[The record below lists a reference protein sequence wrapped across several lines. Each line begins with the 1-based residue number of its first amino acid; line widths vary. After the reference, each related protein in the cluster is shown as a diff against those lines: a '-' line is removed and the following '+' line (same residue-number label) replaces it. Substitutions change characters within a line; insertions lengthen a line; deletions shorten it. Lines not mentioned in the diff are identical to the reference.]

1 LNARKNIL
9 LVEDDP
15 NFGSVLK
22 AYLEMNGFIV
32 SWIDDGKHALKEFSS
47 GTFDICVLDVMLPNV
62 DGYKIAREIRELNP
76 GIPFIYVT
84 AKTLKEDILKGYSMG
99 ADDYITKPFD
109 SEVMICKIN
118 AILNRATETDHDTEE
133 EIYTLGKYI
142 FNPTIRELSAD
153 GYRQK
158 LSPKES
164 DLLKLLYSHK
174 NSILPREIAL
184 RSIWGEDGYFTT
196 RSMDVYITKL
206 RKYLKRDPNI
216 EIINIHGNGFRML
229 VPEKGC

>member
-1 LNARKNIL
+1 MGLAKNIL
-9 LVEDDP
+9 LVEDDH

-22 AYLEMNGFIV
+22 AYLEMNDFEV
-32 SWIDDGKHALKEFSS
+32 SWVVDGKHAVKEFSD
-47 GTFDICVLDVMLPNV
+47 GNFDICVLDVMLPNV
-62 DGYKIAREIRELNP
+62 DGFSIAQNIRELDSS
-76 GIPFIYVT
+76 IPFIFVT

-109 SEVMICKIN
+109 SEVLICKIN
-118 AILNRATETDHDTEE
+118 AILGRAGKQEE
-133 EIYTLGKYI
+133 EHIEKEYVIGKYI
-142 FNPTIRELSAD
+142 FNPIIREIKTE
-153 GYRQK
+153 GYVKK

-164 DLLKLLYSHK
+164 ELLKLLYQHK
-174 NSILPREIAL
+174 NNILPRELAL

-206 RKYLKRDPNI
+206 RKYLKKDPNI

-229 VPEKGC
+229 INN